1 MISRG
6 YQGGGSPFSRFLIT
20 LGGSAPLKTLAL
32 ALLSKF
38 IDLASKV
45 FSIAMINYALLRGY
59 GDISNC

>member
-6 YQGGGSPFSRFLIT
+6 AQGGEAPLLRFLIS

-32 ALLSKF
+32 ALLVKF

-45 FSIAMINYALLRGY
+45 FSTAMINYALLR
-59 GDISNC
+59 SN